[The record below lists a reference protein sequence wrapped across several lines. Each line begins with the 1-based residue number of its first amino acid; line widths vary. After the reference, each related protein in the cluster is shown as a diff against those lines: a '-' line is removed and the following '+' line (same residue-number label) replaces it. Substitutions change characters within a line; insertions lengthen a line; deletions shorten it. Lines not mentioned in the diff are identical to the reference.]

1 MASNA
6 APIAAP
12 TVLQAANTL
21 SGNGTS
27 VDLTGALRAFLV
39 FTSIAGTAGV
49 YTFEISNDGGD
60 NWVAANAV
68 RDAAG
73 GDSGAIVASTP
84 AGAPLAVYKIDQL
97 NGPVKFRARISTNW
111 VTNAPAVTCYTV
123 GK

>member
-1 MASNA
+1 MATNMGS
-6 APIAAP
+6 IAAP

-21 SGNGTS
+21 SGNGSS
-27 VDLTGALRAFLV
+27 VDITGAIRTFIV

-49 YTFEISNDGGD
+49 YTFEISYDGGN

-73 GDSGAIVASTP
+73 ADTGAIVASTP
-84 AGAPLAVYKIDQL
+84 AGAPLAVYKVDHIDGQAL
-97 NGPVKFRARISTNW
+97 FRARISTNW
-111 VTNAPAVTCYTV
+111 ATNAPAVTAYTI